1 MKTLELNEI
10 DSLYQKY
17 VEYYNK
23 YLKQYGV
30 KFIKYNGDKISQSLF
45 AILFLLKYYNEI
57 VTKKELT
64 EGWNSLGKPSND
76 FQITRHLGMQYG
88 YFIEKSGSKIF
99 GWYRLLTLEKPHP
112 SFIPTRRNQTFT
124 EAEWETLKKE
134 NECRCLTCGAI
145 EGDYHYKDR
154 TLVVRL
160 EKGHCDPRKE
170 LSLDNVFPQCNYC
183 NQIYRNKFVF
193 DKRGNVDYQI
203 RQKKARSIFYS

>member
-1 MKTLELNEI
+1 MKSLNLDEFDTLYSN
-10 DSLYQKY
+10 YTN
-17 VEYYNK
+17 YYNK

-30 KFIKYNGDKISQSLF
+30 KFIKYNDTKISQSLF
-45 AILFLLKYYNEI
+45 AILFLLKYHGEV

-64 EGWNSLGKPSND
+64 DGWNNIGRQTND

-124 EAEWETLKKE
+124 ESEWLDLKKE
-134 NECRCLTCGAI
+134 NGYRCLTCGAI
-145 EGDYHYKDR
+145 ENEYHYKDK
-154 TLVVRL
+154 TLIVRL

-170 LSLDNVFPQCNYC
+170 LSLNNVFPQCNYC
-183 NQIYRNKFVF
+183 NQIYKNKFVF

-203 RQKKARSIFYS
+203 KNKK